1 MKAYK
6 IHTLLL
12 LNLVFTSLAACS
24 GTSQSF
30 SSAMPAYSV
39 DYDLSINAIMAR
51 LNEGSNGKTATVKE
65 FEREWVASLFE
76 RGEATVYGKEGFD
89 YTGMPIG
96 GLTAGQLYL
105 GGDGKLWHWDIFNTG
120 RYSEM
125 IDAYRYPTKQNS
137 PIEQGFAVGI
147 VSDDTGQVRTLDRN
161 GFSDIKFKG
170 QYPIGYVSYKDSE
183 SPVIITL
190 EAFSPFIPLN
200 IDDSSFPA
208 TVMHYTVKNI
218 SDEVVEVDF
227 VGWLQNAI
235 CLANIRALPAERINE
250 IEICPEGS
258 YLKSS
263 VRPMAFASGER
274 IEEEDLPAPLESRPD
289 YGTMTLSL
297 MGSCDPTLSD
307 TDVSL
312 AEGVFGSNPSSNRDF
327 ATKPLSEQ
335 LIGSLGRRL
344 TLEPD
349 QSDEVT
355 FIISWFFPKSRVDF
369 LKTDTTRWYASR
381 FKSAPDVAKWI
392 INDFDSLAS
401 QTRLWKQ
408 TWYDSTLP
416 YWFLDRTFLNTS
428 ILATET
434 CFRFKD
440 GRFYGDE
447 GIYCCP
453 GTCTHVWGYV
463 QATGRL
469 FPTLEKS
476 LREMVDFKEGIG
488 FFPKSGEIS
497 MRGEFDKWF
506 RIPKTAVDG
515 QSGIILRTY
524 REHQMS
530 VDDSFLRR
538 NYDNVKKAMN
548 FLIDKHDENHD
559 GILEGAQHNTLDADW
574 YGKITWLSLYYCAAL
589 RATECMAIEMD
600 DVDYAKYV
608 GEIADKG
615 GRNIASELFNG
626 EYFIQKPDPEH
637 PESPG
642 SFDGCEYSQLLGQNW
657 AYQVGLGHITDN
669 AKVKKALRSLWRY
682 NFSTD
687 VGPFREQNPNGRWY
701 AMPGEGGLIACTFP
715 RGGSEVL
722 RHGSRHFAGYLNEC
736 QNGYEYGATS
746 LMMWEGMVDYAFAHT
761 RTLHERYH
769 ASRRNPW
776 NEIECG
782 EHYSRSMAS
791 YGLFTAVCGFEYHGP
806 KGYIAFSPR
815 LTPENFRAAF
825 TSAQGWGTFSQRR
838 NKTEQIEKLELAWG
852 RLRLQKMAFDIPKG
866 QNVAGV
872 QVTAATKT
880 VQAAY
885 EIIDNR
891 VVIEFAEPVVINAGQ
906 AITVKIHW

>member
-1 MKAYK
+1 M
-6 IHTLLL
+6 
-12 LNLVFTSLAACS
+12 
-24 GTSQSF
+24 
-30 SSAMPAYSV
+30 
-39 DYDLSINAIMAR
+39 
-51 LNEGSNGKTATVKE
+51 E
-65 FEREWVASLFE
+65 
-76 RGEATVYGKEGFD
+76 
-89 YTGMPIG
+89 
-96 GLTAGQLYL
+96 
-105 GGDGKLWHWDIFNTG
+105 
-120 RYSEM
+120 
-125 IDAYRYPTKQNS
+125 
-137 PIEQGFAVGI
+137 
-147 VSDDTGQVRTLDRN
+147 QVRALNRD

-170 QYPIGYVSYKDSE
+170 QYPICYVNYKDPE
-183 SPVIITL
+183 SPVIIEL
-190 EAFSPFIPLN
+190 EAFSPFVPLN
-200 IDDSSFPA
+200 LDDSSFPA
-208 TVMHYTVKNI
+208 TVMHYTVKNTC
-218 SDEVVEVDF
+218 DKTVTVDV
-227 VGWLQNAI
+227 VGWLENAI
-235 CLANIRALPAERINE
+235 CSSDIRTVPAERYNE
-250 IEICPEGS
+250 IEVRPEAT

-263 VRPMAFASGER
+263 VRPLAAASKER
-274 IEEEDLPAPLESRPD
+274 IDEDNNPAPLESRPD
-289 YGTMTLSL
+289 YGTMALSL
-297 MGSCDPTLSD
+297 IGSSDPALTNTEVSVLDSVFCSD
-307 TDVSL
+307 S
-312 AEGVFGSNPSSNRDF
+312 SSCNP
-327 ATKPLSEQ
+327 AAKPLSEQ
-335 LIGSLGRRL
+335 LLGSLGRRL
-344 TLEPD
+344 TLEPG

-355 FIISWFFPKSRVDF
+355 FIISWFFPKSRVRD

-381 FKSAPDVAKWI
+381 FKSASDVAESI
-392 INDFDSLAS
+392 ISNFDSLAT

-440 GRFYGDE
+440 GRFYGEE
-447 GIYCCP
+447 GVYCCP

-476 LREMVDFKEGIG
+476 LREMVDLKEGIG
-488 FFPKSGEIS
+488 FFPQSGEIS

-506 RIPKTAVDG
+506 PIPKTAVDG

-538 NYDNVKKAMN
+538 NYDNIKKAMN
-548 FLIDKHDENHD
+548 FLIDKHDDNHD
-559 GILEGAQHNTLDADW
+559 GIMEGAQHNTLDAEW

-589 RATECMAIEMD
+589 RATERMALEMG
-600 DVDYAKYV
+600 DVGYAKYV

-637 PESPG
+637 PDSPG

-657 AYQVGLGHITDN
+657 AYQVGLGRIIDN
-669 AKVKKALRSLWRY
+669 AKVKKALHSLWRY

-701 AMPGEGGLIACTFP
+701 TMPGEGGLIACTFP

-722 RHGSRHFAGYLNEC
+722 RHGERFFAGYLNEC

-815 LTPENFRAAF
+815 LTPEDFRAAF
-825 TSAQGWGTFSQRR
+825 TSAQGWGTFSQKR

-852 RLRLQKMAFDIPKG
+852 KLRLKKMVFDIPTG
-866 QNVAGV
+866 QNLTSV
-872 QVTAATKT
+872 QINVSNKRIQAT
-880 VQAAY
+880 Y
-885 EIIDNR
+885 EMIDNR
-891 VVIEFAEPVVINAGQ
+891 VVIKLTEPVVINAGQ
-906 AITVKIHW
+906 EITVTIHW